1 MSDPPLK
8 FALES
13 GSLFIYAS
21 AKDLRRAADRVE
33 AGETITFD
41 DAEDVMIDQ
50 AIPVTIGPS
59 YEE

>member
-33 AGETITFD
+33 AGKTITFD